1 MNTAKMLDQFKLVK
15 GECPA
20 SEVHVWNDSEEK
32 WLIMQNREWRRY
44 WLVMVCDYRGVS
56 DE

>member
-1 MNTAKMLDQFKLVK
+1 VNTAKMLDQFKLVK